1 MGNLNQSHANF
12 SHGHSIPASVFEQEK
27 HAHIIQSDA
36 EAIQIAHQLAA
47 EFAKEASLRDQER
60 RLPLDEIQQYSQS
73 GLWAINVPKTYGGAQ
88 VKYRTLAE
96 VVKTISSVDSSLG
109 QIAQNHWVFVEH
121 IRLDA
126 SPAQKGFF
134 FDLLLKGIRFGN
146 AFSEKGSK
154 TVADLKTTIHK
165 TEHGYELNGQ
175 KFFATGALL
184 AHWIPAVAVDDAG
197 LAYAALIP
205 RDTTGLTITN
215 DWSGFGQRTTASGS
229 VELNQVVVREEYVVP
244 IYKAFERPTP
254 AGAISQFI
262 QAAVDAGIARG
273 AIQETIDYVKSHA
286 RPWIDSGLEKASDDP
301 YTIANIGEL
310 KIKLRAAEA
319 VLDLAGDAIDEAIA
333 QTNEETVAQ
342 ATLLVAEAKVLT
354 TEIAILAS
362 NKLFELSGARSTLQQ
377 LNLDRHWR
385 NARTHTL
392 HDPVRWKY
400 NIVGNYYLN
409 GVLPPRH
416 PWS

>member
-1 MGNLNQSHANF
+1 MGNLEQGYQNLSKETA
-12 SHGHSIPASVFEQEK
+12 IPLSVFEIEEN
-27 HAHIIQSDA
+27 AHVIKSDA
-36 EAIQIAHQLAA
+36 EAIEVAKKLAV
-47 EFAKEASLRDQER
+47 EFAKEASARDQER
-60 RLPLDEIQQYSQS
+60 RLPLDEIKQYSQS
-73 GLWAINVPKTYGGAQ
+73 GLWAINIPKEYGGAQ
-88 VKYRTLAE
+88 VSYKTLAE

-109 QIAQNHWVFVEH
+109 QIAQNHWAFVEH

-126 SPAQKGFF
+126 TEEQKKFF
-134 FDLLLKGIRFGN
+134 FGLILKGIRLGN
-146 AFSEKGSK
+146 AFSEKNGK
-154 TVADLKTTIHK
+154 NVADLQTKIIK
-165 TEHGYELNGQ
+165 TEQGYEINGR

-184 AHWIPAVAVDDAG
+184 AHWIPAVAVNDEG
-197 LAYAALIP
+197 QPFVALIP
-205 RDTTGLTITN
+205 QDTVGLNIIN
-215 DWSGFGQRTTASGS
+215 DWSGFGQRTTASGT
-229 VELNQVVVREEYVVP
+229 VELNNVAVREEYVIP

-273 AIQETIDYVKSHA
+273 AIEETTQYVRTKA
-286 RPWIDSGLEKASDDP
+286 RPWIDSGVEQASHDP
-301 YTIANIGEL
+301 FTIANIGEIR
-310 KIKLRAAEA
+310 IKLRAAEA
-319 VLDLAGDAIDEAIA
+319 VLDLAGEAIDRAIENPTE
-333 QTNEETVAQ
+333 QQVSE

-354 TEIAILAS
+354 TEVALLAA
-362 NKLFELSGARSTLQQ
+362 NKLFELSGTRSTLSE

-400 NIVGNYYLN
+400 HIIGNYYLN